1 MSKNGVSGIYNTK
14 YTSRPVNKTTRD
26 GCGKGKGGGGS
37 KKGGGSSKKGSKAQI
52 VKETGKCSQESS
64 NGEKVAECLEAGH
77 RIIFIKKDGVML
89 FFGGFDANGS
99 EQLVCKSKAV
109 CVNLATAQKIK
120 NKCYPNYAQVE
131 IESAM
136 KT

>member
-1 MSKNGVSGIYNTK
+1 MSKNGRGVSIVYRAGGL
-14 YTSRPVNKTTRD
+14 RPLGNARH
-26 GCGKGKGGGGS
+26 GLGKGGGGP
-37 KKGGGSSKKGSKAQI
+37 KKGSKAQI

-77 RIIFIKKDGVML
+77 RIIFIQKDGVML
-89 FFGGFDANGS
+89 FFGGFDVNGN

-109 CVNLATAQKIK
+109 RVDFAMAQEIK
-120 NKCYPNYAQVE
+120 EKCFPNYAQVE